1 MLLCA
6 VLLTAS
12 LTAQEFG
19 QRKGFR
25 GIVAKKDKPTL
36 LNEVEVRTSA
46 AGDTYATAART
57 VTVLTAKEI
66 QELPV
71 NTINEVLEYVA
82 GLDVRQRG
90 PLDVQSDI
98 GVRGGTF
105 DQALVLVNG
114 IRMNNM
120 QTGHHNMNLPIPL
133 AMIERIE
140 ILHGG
145 ASRVHGVGAMTGVI
159 NIVLKKAQTKLNGGY
174 RTAVGAHGLQQHA
187 LNVGLKVGK
196 WGALV
201 GMQRDQSSGYVNNT
215 DFESD
220 RFTLALERDITF
232 LGFQGG
238 LSLLYAENQKAFG
251 AADYYTTTFPDQ
263 FEATTTTLFGTSLK
277 LAKNKLSYALDLN
290 YVGGTDRFELY
301 RRDTRAGRL

>member
-36 LNEVEVRTSA
+36 LNEVEVSTSA

-120 QTGHHNMNLPIPL
+120 QTGHHNMNLPIP
-133 AMIERIE
+133 
-140 ILHGG
+140 
-145 ASRVHGVGAMTGVI
+145 
-159 NIVLKKAQTKLNGGY
+159 
-174 RTAVGAHGLQQHA
+174 
-187 LNVGLKVGK
+187 
-196 WGALV
+196 
-201 GMQRDQSSGYVNNT
+201 
-215 DFESD
+215 
-220 RFTLALERDITF
+220 
-232 LGFQGG
+232 
-238 LSLLYAENQKAFG
+238 
-251 AADYYTTTFPDQ
+251 
-263 FEATTTTLFGTSLK
+263 
-277 LAKNKLSYALDLN
+277 
-290 YVGGTDRFELY
+290 
-301 RRDTRAGRL
+301 

>member
-1 MLLCA
+1 
-6 VLLTAS
+6 
-12 LTAQEFG
+12 
-19 QRKGFR
+19 
-25 GIVAKKDKPTL
+25 
-36 LNEVEVRTSA
+36 
-46 AGDTYATAART
+46 
-57 VTVLTAKEI
+57 
-66 QELPV
+66 
-71 NTINEVLEYVA
+71 
-82 GLDVRQRG
+82 
-90 PLDVQSDI
+90 
-98 GVRGGTF
+98 
-105 DQALVLVNG
+105 
-114 IRMNNM
+114 
-120 QTGHHNMNLPIPL
+120 
-133 AMIERIE
+133 MIERIE

-174 RTAVGAHGLQQHA
+174 RTAAGAHGLQQHA

-220 RFTLALERDITF
+220 RFTLALERDVTF

-301 RRDTRAGRL
+301 RQTPGQGGFDASYVAYQFDLIPPGSIAQRRRIPQQLGIPGHNHHRTGAYTINERVTYEWNPLHTSTAGINLRHDDIRSNALGTSAIINEDNSRMAWDLHAIPEINSTSAISWSTAIPLDRCVLPRV